1 MCTRTR
7 WKRFADVGEEIG
19 HKNTTDFIVSNNT
32 PCDEFYEVL
41 EAMTINPIIVQ
52 DVLRRIEKLKK
63 KETDMR
69 KPFDESEFVK
79 ALSELKIRSISGDS
93 VRSLF
98 EFPVLYRMTT
108 PVNEYNPGNADLLI
122 STAMTFIRSNILWY
136 IDAIKAD
143 LYLSQVI
150 WDQYELFEANLKALE
165 EGGEEL
171 YQGYLG
177 DTVTNNVRAMV
188 RNFFYEQGETEK
200 VNTIKRYM
208 GN

>member
-1 MCTRTR
+1 
-7 WKRFADVGEEIG
+7 
-19 HKNTTDFIVSNNT
+19 
-32 PCDEFYEVL
+32 VL
-41 EAMTINPIIVQ
+41 EAMTINPIIVK
-52 DVLRRIEKLKK
+52 DVLRRIEKLCK

-79 ALSELKIRSISGDS
+79 ALSELKIRSISAER

-108 PVNEYNPGNADLLI
+108 PVNEYNAGNADLLI
-122 STAMTFIRSNILWY
+122 STAMAFIRDNILWY
-136 IDAIKAD
+136 IDKDKAD

-150 WDQYELFEANLKALE
+150 WDQYELFEENLKAFE
-165 EGGEEL
+165 EDGAEI
-171 YQGYLG
+171 YQGYLN

-188 RNFFYEQGETEK
+188 RNFFYEQAETEK
-200 VNTIKRYM
+200 VNAIKRYM